1 MPRDWLNSWLMNRC
15 RPPPRIRRARRLQ
28 WGLRRLEA
36 VRVAVVAVESD
47 DGGGGRD
54 ESELGS
60 LRATLESLMEGGV
73 GGMASDWASESGS
86 FEKGAVQEMG

>member
-28 WGLRRLEA
+28 WGLRGLEA
-36 VRVAVVAVESD
+36 VRVAAAVVVESD

-54 ESELGS
+54 ESELES
-60 LRATLESLMEGGV
+60 LRATLECLMEGCV
-73 GGMASDWASESGS
+73 GGMASDWVKGGS
-86 FEKGAVQEMG
+86 VS